1 MPGSEAA
8 RALSE
13 VSHLRQVVRHLRG
26 LLLAAAAAERR
37 AEEAT
42 EQSESVR

>member
-37 AEEAT
+37 AEEVTDQTKA
-42 EQSESVR
+42 